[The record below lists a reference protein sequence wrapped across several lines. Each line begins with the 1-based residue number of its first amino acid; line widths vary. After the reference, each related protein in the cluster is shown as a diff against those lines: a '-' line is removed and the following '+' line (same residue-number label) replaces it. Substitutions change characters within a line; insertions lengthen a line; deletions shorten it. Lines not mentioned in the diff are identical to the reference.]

1 MRVTRSAVLYILQD
15 GSPEATTPAEIT
27 DYPVT
32 PTFRFGAQAQAS
44 RQAGAAAEL
53 RGTDAAK
60 LSWFRELP
68 VSMGAAVLPK
78 DPGGGTGSMICSR
91 HRGAEGSMWVKGAV
105 RQGQKAWPSVG
116 ADGRAHRGP
125 GPRSRGRAGGSTSR
139 CLLLSPSH
147 RLYLGPTSPVWHF
160 LPRSLHFLG
169 TDDSV
174 GTGWG
179 QPVVLIPS
187 GEACVGQR
195 ELPQTLEGQGPLTSI
210 HPGLH

>member
-1 MRVTRSAVLYILQD
+1 MRVTRKYSSVHSGGWIPRSNNTARDHRLPSDPDFPFRCPSTSV
-15 GSPEATTPAEIT
+15 PA
-27 DYPVT
+27 
-32 PTFRFGAQAQAS
+32 
-44 RQAGAAAEL
+44 
-53 RGTDAAK
+53 GTDAAK

-105 RQGQKAWPSVG
+105 RQGQKAWPSAG

-125 GPRSRGRAGGSTSR
+125 GPRSRGRPGGSASR
-139 CLLLSPSH
+139 CLLLSPPH

-160 LPRSLHFLG
+160 LPRSPHFLG

-174 GTGWG
+174 GAGWG

-195 ELPQTLEGQGPLTSI
+195 ELPQMLEGQGPLTSI